1 MYHLLLLR
9 GDPPLETCVI
19 CLNDVEYDEM
29 LCVNLWIRHVLLRNV
44 RFLSLKPY
52 MDESLLFE
60 VNNVPIA
67 SQRLIR
73 LELSFIQ
80 FNNSFL
86 DFSRCPAL
94 EVLEISFSSFS
105 GCNRISSESL
115 KSLTIRSSSFRMRHR
130 TRVYTPNLVSLLLEV
145 GSCRA
150 PLLQR
155 MPSLVNAILELSNSD
170 MDRCFNS
177 NPGDCSDKNC
187 ISCYEIDGDARNSV
201 ILQGL
206 SEAED
211 LVLISDTG
219 SFIFRRDLNRAPIF
233 SNLKRLILNEYWCV
247 SIDLIADLTPLS
259 YMLQHSPILEKLTL
273 QLFCKGI
280 NNKVEIIGNPDSTG
294 APAVTSHLKIVKVQC
309 EVFDNIV
316 GQEKLYKVLQQLE
329 RVDVILLPDVCRSA
343 IFSDGSLRSSA
354 VYKLNLSTIVS

>member
-1 MYHLLLLR
+1 MALHETLFMSEKIR
-9 GDPPLETCVI
+9 AVGNNCASHPDIFGDRFSVLTETVQTCV
-19 CLNDVEYDEM
+19 LGQRWR
-29 LCVNLWIRHVLLRNV
+29 NLWKIAPGLRIVCGGENE
-44 RFLSLKPY
+44 P
-52 MDESLLFE
+52 ESVKE
-60 VNNVPIA
+60 I
-67 SQRLIR
+67 QRLIR

-86 DFSRCPAL
+86 DSSRCPAL

-105 GCNRISSESL
+105 GCNRISLESL

-177 NPGDCSDKNC
+177 DPGDCSDKNC
-187 ISCYEIDGDARNSV
+187 ISCYEIDGDAINIV
-201 ILQGL
+201 VLQGL
-206 SEAED
+206 SGAED

-219 SFIFRRDLNRAPIF
+219 S
-233 SNLKRLILNEYWCV
+233 
-247 SIDLIADLTPLS
+247 
-259 YMLQHSPILEKLTL
+259 
-273 QLFCKGI
+273 GI

-294 APAVTSHLKIVKVQC
+294 APAVTSHLKIHFHALANHEAC
-309 EVFDNIV
+309 T
-316 GQEKLYKVLQQLE
+316 
-329 RVDVILLPDVCRSA
+329 RSA
-343 IFSDGSLRSSA
+343 QGATDPYVRKLAHKAGIGKPENQWVLRPICLSHDAPSTGEA
-354 VYKLNLSTIVS
+354 VQSFAIARES